1 MSDLDEKTCS
11 AVGLRRR
18 FWLQTNRTFFK
29 TKVLGNTGFKLK
41 LTPAAMAAPAR
52 NRYTRPPERPP
63 MLDNARDYY
72 GRVLGGSADLKTDAC
87 RTTAAPPPDVKAAL
101 ANVHADVRA
110 RYYGCGL
117 VVPDVLEGLSVL
129 DLGSGSGQDAY
140 VLAQLVGERGR
151 VVGVDA
157 TSEQLAIAR
166 AHEAW
171 HAARFGYAAPN
182 TRFIEGDIERLS
194 ALGLGEAAFD
204 LIVSNCVIN
213 LVADKAAVFAAAHRL
228 LRPGGEMYFAD
239 VYADRR
245 VPAELLADPVLHG
258 ECLAGALY
266 WGDFVELARAAGFGD
281 PRLVEDRPLALGE
294 AVAGK
299 LDGIGFYSATWRL
312 FRVDGLE
319 ATAEDYGQTACY
331 RGTIPGAPD
340 RFALDKAHRFDTG
353 RAVAVSGNTAEMLA
367 GSRFAP
373 HFEFTGDRASH
384 RGAFGRAM
392 PFDAGQAARSSCC

>member
-1 MSDLDEKTCS
+1 
-11 AVGLRRR
+11 
-18 FWLQTNRTFFK
+18 
-29 TKVLGNTGFKLK
+29 
-41 LTPAAMAAPAR
+41 
-52 NRYTRPPERPP
+52 

-87 RTTAAPPPDVKAAL
+87 RTTAAPPPDVKVAL
-101 ANVHADVRA
+101 GHVHEAVRG

-117 VVPDVLEGLSVL
+117 VVPDLLDGLSVL

-157 TSEQLAIAR
+157 TPEQLAVAR

-171 HAARFGYAAPN
+171 HAEQFGYAAPN
-182 TRFIEGDIERLS
+182 TRFLDGDIERLG

-213 LVADKAAVFAAAHRL
+213 LVADKAAVFAAAYSL

-239 VYADRR
+239 VYTDRR
-245 VPAELLADPVLHG
+245 VPAALLADPVLHG

-266 WGDFVELARAAGFGD
+266 WGDFVQLARAAGFAD

-299 LDGIGFYSATWRL
+299 LNGIGFFSATWRL

-319 ATAEDYGQTACY
+319 PAAEDYGQTACY

-340 RFALDKAHRFDTG
+340 RFALDKAHGFETG
-353 RAVAVSGNTAEMLA
+353 RAVPVSGNTAAMLA
-367 GSRFAP
+367 GSRFAR
-373 HFEFTGDRASH
+373 HFDLTGDRASH
-384 RGAFGRAM
+384 RGAFGTAM
-392 PFDAGQAARSSCC
+392 PFDADQPKRTSCC

>member
-1 MSDLDEKTCS
+1 
-11 AVGLRRR
+11 
-18 FWLQTNRTFFK
+18 
-29 TKVLGNTGFKLK
+29 
-41 LTPAAMAAPAR
+41 
-52 NRYTRPPERPP
+52 

-72 GRVLGGSADLKTDAC
+72 GRVLGTSADLKTDAC

-101 ANVHADVRA
+101 GNVHEYVRG

-117 VVPDVLEGLSVL
+117 VTPDVLDGLSVL

-157 TSEQLAIAR
+157 TPEQLAVAR
-166 AHEAW
+166 THEAW
-171 HAARFGYAAPN
+171 HAARFGYTAAN
-182 TRFIEGDIERLS
+182 TRFIEGDIERLGE
-194 ALGLGEAAFD
+194 LGLGEAAFD

-213 LVADKAAVFAAAHRL
+213 LVAHKAAVFAAAYGL
-228 LRPGGEMYFAD
+228 LKPGGEMYFAD

-266 WGDFVELARAAGFGD
+266 WGDFLGLARAAGFAD

-299 LDGIGFYSATWRL
+299 LGEIGFFSATWRL

-319 ATAEDYGQTACY
+319 PAAEDYGQTACY

-340 RFALDKAHRFDTG
+340 QFALDKAHLFETG
-353 RAVAVSGNTAEMLA
+353 RAAAVSGNTAAMLA

-373 HFEFTGDRASH
+373 HFDTAGDRASH
-384 RGAFGRAM
+384 RGAFGTVM
-392 PFDAGQAARSSCC
+392 PFNASQPARSSCC

>member
-1 MSDLDEKTCS
+1 
-11 AVGLRRR
+11 
-18 FWLQTNRTFFK
+18 
-29 TKVLGNTGFKLK
+29 
-41 LTPAAMAAPAR
+41 
-52 NRYTRPPERPP
+52 

-101 ANVHADVRA
+101 GNVHADVRG

-157 TSEQLAIAR
+157 TPEQLAVAR

-182 TRFIEGDIERLS
+182 THFIEGDIERLG
-194 ALGLGEAAFD
+194 ALGLGDAAFD

-245 VPAELLADPVLHG
+245 VPAQLLADPVLHG

-266 WGDFVELARAAGFGD
+266 WGDFLGLAHAAGFAD
-281 PRLVEDRPLALGE
+281 PRLVADRPLALGE
-294 AVAGK
+294 AVAGT
-299 LDGIGFYSATWRL
+299 LGGIGFFSATWRL

-319 ATAEDYGQTACY
+319 ASAEDYGQTATY
-331 RGTIPGAPD
+331 RGTIPGAAD
-340 RFALDKAHRFDTG
+340 RFALDKAHLFETA
-353 RAVAVSGNTAEMLA
+353 RAVPVSGNTAAMLA
-367 GSRFAP
+367 ASRFAP
-373 HFEFTGDRASH
+373 HFELTGDHTAH
-384 RGAFGRAM
+384 RGAFGTAL
-392 PFDAGQAARSSCC
+392 PFDASSPKRASCC